1 MAEKGVRRC
10 VKEGFADNKAG
21 ETRRIPKRIGISDA
35 EWKESIQEER
45 EIERIMQVFPR
56 TLPDAF
62 EIVMKLYQIRDKELA
77 EDSDVDEKT
86 IKRVRNVMGYKPR
99 LETMI
104 QLCIGLRVP
113 TVICLALIEVS
124 GYRLQFYG
132 VELAYY
138 YILTQ
143 KIGCTLYDCNRYLK
157 DLGYSQLGANYV
169 VV

>member
-1 MAEKGVRRC
+1 MAEKDMRRGV
-10 VKEGFADNKAG
+10 EGFTDNKA
-21 ETRRIPKRIGISDA
+21 EEIRRIPKRKEVIDA
-35 EWKESIQEER
+35 EREKDVNDER
-45 EIERIMQVFPR
+45 NIMRVMQCFPR

-62 EIVMKLYQIRDKELA
+62 NIVMKTYRIDINELA
-77 EDSDVDEKT
+77 DESDVNEKT
-86 IKRVRNVMGYKPR
+86 IDRIRTKYGYKPK
-99 LETMI
+99 LPTMI

-143 KIGCTLYDCNRYLK
+143 KIGCTLYDCNQYLK
-157 DLGYSQLGANYV
+157 DLGYPQLGDHYKVA
-169 VV
+169 

>member
-1 MAEKGVRRC
+1 MRRD
-10 VKEGFADNKAG
+10 VKEGFADNKA
-21 ETRRIPKRIGISDA
+21 EEIRRIPKRKEVTDA
-35 EWKESIQEER
+35 EREKDVNDER
-45 EIERIMQVFPR
+45 NIARIMQVFPR
-56 TLPDAF
+56 TLPDALN
-62 EIVMKLYQIRDKELA
+62 IVMKEYQIKTEDLA
-77 EDSDVDEKT
+77 GDSDLNEKT
-86 IKRVRNVMGYKPR
+86 IVRMRTKNTYKPK
-99 LETMI
+99 LPTMI

-157 DLGYSQLGANYV
+157 DLGYPQLGENY
-169 VV
+169 